1 MIRDI
6 DHIAIAVE
14 DLNKAIELYE
24 SLFELKIDK
33 KEHIPSQ
40 GVDTAT
46 FKIGGTE
53 IELIEGK
60 SDSSPIKKYIEK
72 RGPGIHHIAFSVE
85 NIEDAIAKLGA
96 SSVKFINDEP
106 STGKGN
112 SRIVFIHPSSTQGIL
127 YELVEPGEIKKD

>member
-1 MIRDI
+1 
-6 DHIAIAVE
+6 
-14 DLNKAIELYE
+14 
-24 SLFELKIDK
+24 
-33 KEHIPSQ
+33 
-40 GVDTAT
+40 VDTAT

-60 SDSSPIKKYIEK
+60 SDDSPIRKYIEK
-72 RGPGIHHIAFSVE
+72 RGPGIHHIAFSVA
-85 NIEDAIAKLGA
+85 NIEDAIAKLNA

-106 STGKGN
+106 TTGKGN